1 MIPDPDRYKKTLR
14 IPVRLIDGHFQLF
27 HGGAVPKIKV
37 GAVADLVIES
47 HYFEDPADVAR
58 MEVHKTIPILLKD
71 TILMARLSKDC
82 CESTKGLI
90 DDLKFFPLLG
100 YPIAFAPIQLKKNLD
115 LTLVFGKSAHLNDCP
130 CILPTINNLEARSV
144 NHAFTLA
151 SRHYETLR
159 RSNGGNVFL
168 SVYYED
174 GKVWRPLKDLR
185 FKHEAEFETMIA
197 QKNGE
202 LGI

>member
-1 MIPDPDRYKKTLR
+1 MPEPYKKTLR
-14 IPVRLIDGHFQLF
+14 IPVRLNNGHFQLF
-27 HGGAVPKIKV
+27 HGGTLPKIKV

-58 MEVHKTIPILLKD
+58 MEVHKITTILPKD
-71 TILMARLSKDC
+71 SILMARLSTDY
-82 CESTKGLI
+82 CESTKGLSN
-90 DDLKFFPLLG
+90 DLKINPELG
-100 YPIAFAPIQLKKNLD
+100 YPIAFAPIQLRQNLD

-130 CILPTINNLEARSV
+130 CILPTISNLEASSI

-151 SRHYETLR
+151 SRHYETRR

-185 FKHEAEFETMIA
+185 FKHEAIFETEIA
-197 QKNGE
+197 RRNGE
-202 LGI
+202 LGL